1 MRNTGGKAESSKR
14 WGEKRGRRRRMGEG
28 NEGRKRG
35 REKEVKGLRNK
46 KRKSKKIIFW
56 SNHVE

>member
-35 REKEVKGLRNK
+35 REKEGVNTEISGSQKLYQ
-46 KRKSKKIIFW
+46 
-56 SNHVE
+56 VL